1 MNHGGVYHE
10 VTVIPSVAI
19 HSDEEIAMRAQASMQ
34 QSSVPV
40 RVGQLAILST
50 RHETR
55 IIRVLSRAADICL
68 DWKVEILG
76 SPLWCVD
83 ARTNLPA
90 LTNLALVKDGQ
101 LFSLETDDMELSLI
115 EEQDG

>member
-1 MNHGGVYHE
+1 
-10 VTVIPSVAI
+10 
-19 HSDEEIAMRAQASMQ
+19 MRTQALMR

-40 RVGQLAILST
+40 HVGQLAILST

-55 IIRVLSRAADICL
+55 VVRVLSRAADICL
-68 DWKVEILG
+68 DWKVEVLG

-83 ARTNLPA
+83 ARTDLPA
-90 LTNLALVKDGQ
+90 LTNLGLVKDEQ
-101 LFSLETDDMELSLI
+101 LFPLETDDMELSLA